1 VSLTLIQQ
9 ELAKRERGSLFN
21 LEKFLFK
28 EQLAFVRDPAP
39 FKTAVCSR
47 RAGKTIACAAD
58 LLETASG
65 ESNVICLYITLSRL
79 NAKRIIWR
87 EIKKINKKFKLGGV
101 PNESELSIAFSNG
114 SFIYCCGAKDRTQI
128 ENFRG
133 LAIKKAY
140 LDESQGFPAYIKELI
155 DDVIGPALMDHAGT
169 LSLIGTPGP
178 IPVGY
183 FHECSK
189 NIEWSHYFWTFWQ
202 NPHIKNKEVVFE
214 RELTRRGV
222 DRENPSIQREWFG
235 KWIHDS
241 ESLVYKY
248 DEKVNHFD
256 VLPEGELVYILGV
269 DIGFEDADA
278 LAVLCWSEK
287 SPATYLVEEVI
298 TTKQGITPLANQIKA
313 LTEKYQISKIVAD
326 FGGLG
331 KKISEE
337 ITRRWHIP
345 IEAADK
351 TQKVANIELMNDAL
365 RRGHFLAKRTSRFAT
380 DSMLL
385 EWDKEKET
393 PDKKVISGRFHSD
406 ILDAAL
412 YSFRKSPAYTW
423 SPEPVKP
430 KYGTKEWA
438 KAQTDE
444 MDEKA
449 LEYFTKLEEDNKD
462 QWRF

>member
-1 VSLTLIQQ
+1 MNLKIIQE
-9 ELAKRERGSLFN
+9 ELAQRERGSKFDLT
-21 LEKFLFK
+21 KFLFK
-28 EQLAFVRDPAP
+28 EQLSFVRDPAP

-87 EIKKINKKFKLGGV
+87 ELKKLNKKFKLNGI
-101 PNESELSIAFSNG
+101 PNESELSIAFPNG

-169 LSLIGTPGP
+169 LALIGTPGP

-183 FHECSK
+183 FHECSQ
-189 NIEWSHYFWTFWQ
+189 NSEWGQHFWTFWQ
-202 NPHIKNKEVVFE
+202 NPHIKNKEIVFE
-214 RELTRRGV
+214 RELKRRGV
-222 DRENPSIQREWFG
+222 EKDNPSIQREWFG

-241 ESLVYKY
+241 DSLVYHY

-256 VLPEGELVYILGV
+256 VLPQGPFVYILGV
-269 DIGFEDADA
+269 DIGFEDSDA
-278 LAVLCWSEK
+278 LAVLAWSEK
-287 SPATYLVEEVI
+287 SPVTYLVEELI
-298 TTKQGITPLANQIKA
+298 TSKQGITELACQIESLQK
-313 LTEKYQISKIVAD
+313 KYSISKIIAD

-345 IEAADK
+345 IEPADK
-351 TQKVANIELMNDAL
+351 VQKVANIEIMNDAL
-365 RRGHFLAKRTSRFAT
+365 RRGHFMAKKGSRFAT

-385 EWDKEKET
+385 EWNKEKET
-393 PDKKVISGRFHSD
+393 PEKKIISDRFHSD

-412 YSFRKSPAYTW
+412 YSFRKSPAYSW
-423 SPEPVKP
+423 EPEKP
-430 KYGTKEWA
+430 KHKYGTKEWA
-438 KAQTDE
+438 KEQVSE
-444 MDEKA
+444 MEERA
-449 LEYFTKLEEDNKD
+449 MEHFTQMEDNNKD
-462 QWRF
+462 EWGM